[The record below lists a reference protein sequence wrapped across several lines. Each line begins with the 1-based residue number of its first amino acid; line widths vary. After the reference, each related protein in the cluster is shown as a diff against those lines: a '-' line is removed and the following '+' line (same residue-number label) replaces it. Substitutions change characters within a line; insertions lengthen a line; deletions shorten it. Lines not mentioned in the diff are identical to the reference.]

1 MNKIYLLRFDL
12 VARLCRNVIV
22 IVIVIVHENATMAI
36 VLTIMVFVCFIET
49 RYYEMCYFV

>member
-36 VLTIMVFVCFIET
+36 VLTIMVFVCFIEK